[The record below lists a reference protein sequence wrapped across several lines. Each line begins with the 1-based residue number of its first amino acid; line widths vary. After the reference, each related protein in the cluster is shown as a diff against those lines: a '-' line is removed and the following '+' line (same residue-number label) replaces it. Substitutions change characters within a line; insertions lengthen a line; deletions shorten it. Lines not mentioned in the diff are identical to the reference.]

1 MSLMSGLSTALLVAW
16 PSLVS
21 ATASDTTVRVAMP
34 IAPVS
39 TVAVPL
45 LAAAG
50 DTTLPATASDRRTE
64 EVLALARP
72 AALSSRRDP
81 GTTDAVDQDTVPRRR
96 AKAVVYS
103 DGYGKRLAL
112 HKTLSWAMLPLFAV
126 SYLSGDQLIQK
137 GSDAPDWAQSVHPIA
152 ATSTAVLFGVNA
164 VTGGW
169 NLWEGRSDPNGRV
182 KRFVHSA
189 LFMVAS
195 GGFAYTGS
203 KLAEDAQENR
213 SSRNA
218 HRNMAVA
225 SMGVSTAS
233 WLIMLIGN

>member
-21 ATASDTTVRVAMP
+21 AAASDTTVRVAMP
-34 IAPVS
+34 PAPVP
-39 TVAVPL
+39 TVAISWQQPVDTV
-45 LAAAG
+45 LA
-50 DTTLPATASDRRTE
+50 TTEEARVE
-64 EVLALARP
+64 EVLAMVRP
-72 AALSSRRDP
+72 AALSTRRSA
-81 GTTDAVDQDTVPRRR
+81 GTTDVVDQDTVPRRR

-164 VTGGW
+164 VTGTW
-169 NLWEGRSDPNGRV
+169 NLWEGRKDPNGRV
-182 KRFVHSA
+182 KRFVHGA

-203 KLAEDAQENR
+203 KLAEDAQER
-213 SSRNA
+213 QSSRNA